1 MSWPA
6 FTTFPGLKD
15 SLIRFLLARL
25 YFASSSTIARRERKH
40 LSILFLDRSLL
51 PLASAVSQLP
61 GRHRPAYRHFT
72 ATAECSISTSLP
84 NCASPPNRD
93 PGTQT
98 VAGRKT
104 KSKQD
109 SYVRQHRMFPQAT
122 SSLLAIVVPSQ
133 PERIPI
139 SSNSGQTTARPAGR
153 RHTGQT
159 SPHWSERRRRW
170 SIRRRRLLG
179 HHC

>member
-1 MSWPA
+1 MSRPV
-6 FTTFPGLKD
+6 FTIFPGLKD

-25 YFASSSTIARRERKH
+25 YFASSSTIAQRERKH

-51 PLASAVSQLP
+51 PLAWLASAVSQLP
-61 GRHRPAYRHFT
+61 GRHWRAYRHFT

-84 NCASPPNRD
+84 NGASPPNRD

-109 SYVRQHRMFPQAT
+109 SYVRQHLLFPQAT

-133 PERIPI
+133 PLPIPI
-139 SSNSGQTTARPAGR
+139 SSNGP
-153 RHTGQT
+153 
-159 SPHWSERRRRW
+159 
-170 SIRRRRLLG
+170 IRG
-179 HHC
+179 VF